1 MKAFIRRLHRLEEN
15 AMPQVDLA
23 SQRNADL
30 LRERR
35 RRRMEAAGIPFVDL
49 SRAPAL
55 HGARR
60 LSVAETLRDI
70 RRTRYQAATNGVG
83 R

>member
-1 MKAFIRRLHRLEEN
+1 MKAFIRRLHRLEEDSVL
-15 AMPQVDLA
+15 PVDLA
-23 SQRNADL
+23 SQRIADL

-35 RRRMEAAGIPFVDL
+35 RRRMEAAGLPFKDL
-49 SRAPAL
+49 PRALPL
-55 HGARR
+55 PGARR

-70 RRTRYQAATNGVG
+70 RRTRYRAAVNGAN